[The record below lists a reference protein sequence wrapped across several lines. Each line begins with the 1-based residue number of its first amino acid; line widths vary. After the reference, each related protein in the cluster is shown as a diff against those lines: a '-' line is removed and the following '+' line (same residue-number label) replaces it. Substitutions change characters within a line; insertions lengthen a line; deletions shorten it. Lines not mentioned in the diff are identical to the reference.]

1 MPHFVTFDN
10 FTVTPNHDKVDQLVA
25 DQQKSGED
33 SFLMDGDNFD
43 SHDFLDYTCPTCVDP
58 FPTNSE
64 VRTQVYSN
72 SPDNNWKLE
81 AVQGYLDN
89 ERGQMS
95 GGSAW
100 WKNISADISSDLMT
114 AHIDFI

>member
-1 MPHFVTFDN
+1 MPHFVPFDN
-10 FTVTPNHDKVDQLVA
+10 FTVTPKHDKVDQLIA
-25 DQQKSGED
+25 GQQKSGED
-33 SFLMDGDNFD
+33 SFLIDEDIFD
-43 SHDFLDYTCPTCVDP
+43 SHNFLDYTCPTCVDP

-89 ERGQMS
+89 ERGQIS

-100 WKNISADISSDLMT
+100 WKNISADISHDLMT
-114 AHIDFI
+114 AHINLI